1 MNNQTQSN
9 LSLFFN
15 KRISTLLGFAIIMI
29 AILIC
34 VGFLSKQYLQIAK
47 AEIKVLEMRVSE

>member
-1 MNNQTQSN
+1 MDSQTQSN

-34 VGFLSKQYLQIAK
+34 VGILSKQYLQMAR
-47 AEIKVLEMRVSE
+47 AEIKMLEIKVSE